1 MCCLYFV
8 RFLGEE
14 KKKKRKKEEEVFCFQ
29 LLQKMTSPAYA
40 RYLRDAIDP
49 TRTFDP
55 DHYTNISGAPWRE
68 EGTSHIS
75 VIGPDGDAVSAT
87 STINY

>member
-1 MCCLYFV
+1 
-8 RFLGEE
+8 
-14 KKKKRKKEEEVFCFQ
+14 
-29 LLQKMTSPAYA
+29 MTSPEYA
-40 RYLRDAIDP
+40 RQLRDAIDP

-55 DHYTNISGAPWRE
+55 DHYTNITGAPWRE